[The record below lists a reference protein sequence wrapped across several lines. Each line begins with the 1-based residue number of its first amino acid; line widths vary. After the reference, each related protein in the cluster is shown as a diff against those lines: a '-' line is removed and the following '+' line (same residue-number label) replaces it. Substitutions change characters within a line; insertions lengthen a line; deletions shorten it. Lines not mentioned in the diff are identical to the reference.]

1 MNKPLYTLSYTLATA
16 GAAGLLFS
24 GIYTLVDIYG
34 YRRPTVAMEWMGMHA
49 LMIYVLIACNI
60 LPIFIHGFYWKEPK
74 NNLVSFDRCCNL
86 SFQPDFQLLTQLK
99 VGTQPVLSTWTRP
112 VLSTSNELDLMVLCC
127 SWSSSELEH
136 EVMNW
141 WRYTNTDII

>member
-74 NNLVSFDRCCNL
+74 NNLVSFDQCCNL
-86 SFQPDFQLLTQLK
+86 PFSQI
-99 VGTQPVLSTWTRP
+99 PVINATESRTRP
-112 VLSTSNELDLMVLCC
+112 ILWASNELDLMFLCC
-127 SWSSSELEH
+127 S
-136 EVMNW
+136 
-141 WRYTNTDII
+141 

>member
-1 MNKPLYTLSYTLATA
+1 MNKPLYTLSYTLGTA

-49 LMIYVLIACNI
+49 LMIYVLIACNV

-74 NNLVSFDRCCNL
+74 NNLVSFDRCSVKPSFL
-86 SFQPDFQLLTQLK
+86 SASTCLT
-99 VGTQPVLSTWTRP
+99 
-112 VLSTSNELDLMVLCC
+112 
-127 SWSSSELEH
+127 
-136 EVMNW
+136 
-141 WRYTNTDII
+141 

>member
-1 MNKPLYTLSYTLATA
+1 LYTLSYTLATA

-24 GIYTLVDIYG
+24 GIYTLVDVYG

-74 NNLVSFDRCCNL
+74 NNLVRCCNL
-86 SFQPDFQLLTQLK
+86 TFSQI
-99 VGTQPVLSTWTRP
+99 PVINATESRTRP
-112 VLSTSNELDLMVLCC
+112 ILWASNELDLMFLCC
-127 SWSSSELEH
+127 S
-136 EVMNW
+136 
-141 WRYTNTDII
+141 